1 MDGTNRPLELDRDA
15 APRLELIAIHGCANL
30 RVLREHG
37 ACQCDS
43 SERDAERCGE
53 HVEDRR
59 GGRAQL
65 AEAYG
70 ESLRERSL
78 TE

>member
-15 APRLELIAIHGCANL
+15 APRLELIAVHGCANL
-30 RVLREHG
+30 RVLRKHSAG
-37 ACQCDS
+37 QCDS

-53 HVEDRR
+53 HIEDRR
-59 GGRAQL
+59 GRRTQV

-70 ESLRERSL
+70 KGLRERSL